1 MAVAAVNGARLY
13 YEVTGSGA
21 PLVLITGQGIG
32 PAGRAPLSRALAETY
47 AVLTYD
53 QRGTGRSERVPEG
66 VPIEALAADVLGLMD
81 AAGFDRA
88 HVLGHS
94 TGTGMATVLAAD
106 HGDRVTGL
114 VLACPWTHADAHL
127 TAIQELRKAAARTL
141 LPDHYAR
148 FNALLLYPPD
158 YRRTHAKLFADLA
171 AKALDTPQDPD
182 SIAARLDAILAFD
195 ARPYYARITCPTV
208 VLTTPDD
215 QVMPKWFAEEAAGAI
230 PGARLVTLDGG
241 GHMVTETRLED
252 VVGVVDVLL
261 GERQ

>member
-1 MAVAAVNGARLY
+1 MAVATVNGARLY
-13 YEVTGSGA
+13 YEVTGSGP

-32 PAGRAPLSRALAETY
+32 PEGRAPLIRALAERH

-53 QRGTGRSERVPEG
+53 QRGAGRSERVPEG
-66 VPIEALAADVLGLMD
+66 APIEALAADVLGLMD
-81 AAGFDRA
+81 AAGFERA
-88 HVLGHS
+88 HLLGHS

-106 HGDRVTGL
+106 HGDRVAGL

-127 TAIQELRKAAARTL
+127 TAIQDLRKAAARAL
-141 LPDHYAR
+141 PPDHYAR

-158 YRRTHAKLFADLA
+158 YRRDHADLFADLA
-171 AKALDTPQDPD
+171 AKALDAPQDPD

-195 ARPYYARITCPTV
+195 ARPYYPRIACPTV

-215 QVMPKWFAEEAAGAI
+215 QVMPRWFAEEAAGAI

-241 GHMVTETRLED
+241 GHMVTETRIGD
-252 VVGVVDVLL
+252 VVRVV
-261 GERQ
+261 EEIE